1 MCAGHLT
8 LLSLVPALGTRERLR
23 TGAVSSPHSWQQIA
37 SPFLEG
43 GLQTHLH
50 VCCILLLN
58 KYLLIARLWGSSMR
72 PDSALETFQSSPSL
86 CTNLSMYSDILYQ
99 GQGDHLPAS
108 EGTYSLAPK
117 RYRHRCTIKG
127 FQKGGEDFQRSCIL
141 GRKVKEAKRKEGAA
155 GQEA

>member
-1 MCAGHLT
+1 MCAGRLT

-23 TGAVSSPHSWQQIA
+23 TGPVSSPHSWQQIA

-50 VCCILLLN
+50 VCYILLN
-58 KYLLIARLWGSSMR
+58 KYLLSARLWGCSMR

-86 CTNLSMYSDILYQ
+86 CTNLSMYPDILYQ
-99 GQGDHLPAS
+99 DQGDHLPAS
-108 EGTYSLAPK
+108 ESTYSLAPK

-127 FQKGGEDFQRSCIL
+127 SRRVGKIF
-141 GRKVKEAKRKEGAA
+141 KEAAA
-155 GQEA
+155 WGER

>member
-1 MCAGHLT
+1 MCAGRLT

-23 TGAVSSPHSWQQIA
+23 TGPVSSPHSWQQIA

-50 VCCILLLN
+50 VCYILLN
-58 KYLLIARLWGSSMR
+58 KYLLSARLWGCSMR

-86 CTNLSMYSDILYQ
+86 CTNLSMYLDILYQ
-99 GQGDHLPAS
+99 DQGDHLPAS
-108 EGTYSLAPK
+108 ESTYSLAPK

-127 FQKGGEDFQRSCIL
+127 FQKGGEDFQRSCSL
-141 GRKVKEAKRKEGAA
+141 GRKVKEAKKKEGAA